1 MLPGVNFE
9 AHCRNFRRTA
19 ENLRSTDCN
28 VGSIYFK
35 RKSKKLNSAT
45 FYFYFSPVI
54 DKTQLICYAVI
65 PLWFLMLISLF
76 DSTVVTKENLHVK
89 KNSKLATGNNE
100 CVKRE

>member
-1 MLPGVNFE
+1 MRCRAQSLNLSLGALVLPDINFS

-19 ENLRSTDCN
+19 ENFRSTAYN

-65 PLWFLMLISLF
+65 PL
-76 DSTVVTKENLHVK
+76 
-89 KNSKLATGNNE
+89 
-100 CVKRE
+100 